1 VAENPTNLHH
11 IRSNEPDLL
20 PKCPVHFVTQGVP
33 TPGLE
38 PMARTGTQLSGI
50 ALMMEAVH
58 TSGRSTS
65 TGQHG
70 DIPQKAVIFIIAAVR
85 T

>member
-20 PKCPVHFVTQGVP
+20 PKCPVHFVAQEVP

-38 PMARTGTQLSGI
+38 PMAWTGTLEK
-50 ALMMEAVH
+50 ANE
-58 TSGRSTS
+58 ST
-65 TGQHG
+65 T
-70 DIPQKAVIFIIAAVR
+70 IVTKL
-85 T
+85 